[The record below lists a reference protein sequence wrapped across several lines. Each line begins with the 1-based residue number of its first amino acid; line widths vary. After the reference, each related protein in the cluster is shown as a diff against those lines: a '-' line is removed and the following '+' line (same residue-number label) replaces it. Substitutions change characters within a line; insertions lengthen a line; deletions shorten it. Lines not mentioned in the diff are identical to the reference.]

1 MSFRVLVNKEE
12 ERLNRLRRRCQW
24 LEARIAEAQGNG
36 KDVSFDIAEASALHW
51 AIERIT
57 TSPDELWT
65 QNRKLQHR
73 IYNQR
78 KLIKHLLARQ
88 QPLPPTDAEI
98 DRLIES
104 QGISEID

>member
-1 MSFRVLVNKEE
+1 MNKEE

-24 LEARIAEAQGNG
+24 LEARIAKAQGNG
-36 KDVSFDIAEASALHW
+36 QDVSFDVAEASALRW

-57 TSPDELWT
+57 TSPDELWD

-78 KLIKHLLARQ
+78 KLIKHLMSRQ
-88 QPLPPTDAEI
+88 QPSPPTEAEI
-98 DRLIES
+98 DRLIDS
-104 QGISEID
+104 QDVPEPRA